1 MLIKEKTANYS
12 TGFIFLILFCIFRPL
27 TLINANIK
35 IGGLNILEIFA
46 IIISYI
52 LLFCI
57 ALNFRKIKFDFISVS
72 IIWFCSY
79 CYISILW
86 GSHVRSV
93 TQVTLPFALFFA
105 IRVMVNEPKQIK
117 LLVTIVIIAYCLPL
131 VGSLYDITK
140 GESVYMVESIT
151 EIARYSGMFEMLK
164 GLAYSMFFISVYFYI
179 QVIINQLKNRKI
191 KWALLFLLVMSFL
204 CLYKSYVRTAYLG
217 VAFFWF
223 IALYGYNKRYF
234 YIILISSLIIGM
246 LYIGILHQIFFK
258 TQQFDANT
266 ASSGRM
272 LLWGH
277 NIKIFLRSN
286 FDRKLLGYGFGGG
299 STGVF
304 GSENQLWHTHND
316 YLELLVRAGGIGLLV
331 YLLIHFILLK
341 DVYRSIVAKST
352 KYFYY
357 GIIFSI
363 TIMNF
368 FSGMLLYQVTMSQQ
382 FWMIIGFFYVFRDF
396 NATSSINLKNDNLT
410 KSAHERTSGIYT

>member
-1 MLIKEKTANYS
+1 MLIKEKTADNS
-12 TGFIFLILFCIFRPL
+12 IGFIFLILFCIFRPL
-27 TLINANIK
+27 TLIDIHIK

-79 CYISILW
+79 CFISILW
-86 GSHVRSV
+86 GSHVRTV
-93 TQVTLPFALFFA
+93 TQVTLPFILFFA
-105 IRVMVNEPKQIK
+105 IRVMINEPKQIK
-117 LLVTIVIIAYCLPL
+117 LLVTILLIAYCFPL
-131 VGSLYDITK
+131 LGSLHDIMQ
-140 GESVYMVESIT
+140 GESIQLVESIT
-151 EIARYSGMFEMLK
+151 GIERYAGMFKRLK
-164 GLAYSMFFISVYFYI
+164 GFAYSMFFISVYFYI

-191 KWALLFLLVMSFL
+191 KWALLFLLIISFF
-204 CLYKSYVRTAYLG
+204 CLYKTYVRTAFIG
-217 VAFFWF
+217 VSIFWL
-223 IALYGYNKRYF
+223 IALFGYNKRYF
-234 YIILISSLIIGM
+234 YIVLISSLIIGM
-246 LYIGILHQIFFK
+246 LYISTLQQIFFK
-258 TQQFDANT
+258 TQKFDANT
-266 ASSGRM
+266 ASSGRVV
-272 LLWGH
+272 LWEH
-277 NIKIFLRSN
+277 NINIFLESN

-299 STGVF
+299 STWVF

-331 YLLIHFILLK
+331 FLLIHVILLK

-363 TIMNF
+363 TLMNF
-368 FSGMLLYQVTMSQQ
+368 FSGILLYQVTMSQQ
-382 FWMIIGFFYVFRDF
+382 FWVIMGFFYVFRDF